1 MIIAGDLACPTAALS
16 QQLNTVF
23 ESHAAIF
30 KNKAILFNLEGLLG
44 EEDLLK
50 VKVPVLYNHPS
61 VLDTLHSFSTV
72 TACLANNHILDL
84 PTKFGQTIELLQ
96 KKKISY
102 VGAGY
107 TYEKAYAPVTFMED
121 EQEVIIF
128 NECWDFLLYHQK
140 NPTNGIHLATILFFR
155 LAERVKQCK
164 AKTPEACII
173 IYLHWSLDFEI
184 LPYPMYRQFAQ
195 ALIDAGAAVVAGCH
209 AHCVQGGEQYKE
221 GYIVYGLG
229 NFFLP
234 NYIFANGHL
243 FFPAFAATQLVLEYI
258 PKANKAIC
266 HWFNYKEANGIH
278 SLQHL
283 ESSPFDSS
291 ALMKKYS
298 PYQQMSSTEYLP
310 FFKKNRRKKVLI
322 PLFKNYQ
329 NKRNLKML
337 TNLLKTRASF
347 ARLMARV
354 KIIKWGS

>member
-16 QQLNTVF
+16 KQLTTVF
-23 ESHAAIF
+23 ETNASIF
-30 KNKAILFNLEGLLG
+30 NNKAIVLNLEGLLG
-44 EEDLLK
+44 EEDLLEA
-50 VKVPVLYNHPS
+50 KVPVLYNHAS

-84 PTKFGQTIELLQ
+84 PSKFSETVELLK
-96 KKKISY
+96 KKKINY
-102 VGAGY
+102 VGAAG
-107 TYEKAYAPVTFMED
+107 TYEKAHRPITFKD
-121 EQEVIIF
+121 GEQEVFVF

-140 NPTNGIHLATILFFR
+140 NPTNGIHIAIIQFHKM
-155 LAERVKQCK
+155 ADRVRQCK
-164 AKTPEACII
+164 NQTPDACII
-173 IYLHWSLDFEI
+173 IYLHWSLDFET
-184 LPYPMYRQFAQ
+184 LPYPMYRQFSQ

-209 AHCVQGGEQYKE
+209 AHCVQGGEKYKE

-234 NYIFANGHL
+234 NHVFANGQL

-258 PKANKAIC
+258 PQTNKAIC
-266 HWFNYKEANGIH
+266 HWFNYQEANEIH
-278 SLQHL
+278 ALKHL
-283 ESSPFDSS
+283 ESQPFESS
-291 ALMKKYS
+291 DLLKKYS

-310 FFKKNRRKKVLI
+310 FFKKNRRKKILI

-329 NKRNLKML
+329 NKRKLKTL
-337 TNLLKTRASF
+337 TNLLKTRATF